1 MPISSRTYTAQS
13 ASSRD
18 DWPCRFTISAKSTV
32 LRSVRADGRRI
43 GVVAPEDAIG
53 SIEVVCDRRPKDI
66 EMILVAYVMKY
77 RAAAQAAE
85 RIASALTAEGKVAEV
100 QQVNAAGN

>member
-1 MPISSRTYTAQS
+1 LPTSSRTYTAQS

-18 DWPCRFTISAKSTV
+18 DCPCRFTISAKSTV
-32 LRSVRADGRRI
+32 LRSVRADWRRI
-43 GVVAPEDAIG
+43 GVVASEDALG

-77 RAAAQAAE
+77 GAAAQIAE